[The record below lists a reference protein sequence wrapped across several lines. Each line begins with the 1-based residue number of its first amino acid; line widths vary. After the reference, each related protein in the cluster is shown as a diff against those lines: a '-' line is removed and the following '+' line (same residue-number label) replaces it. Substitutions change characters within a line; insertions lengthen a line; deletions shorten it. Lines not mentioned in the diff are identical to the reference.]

1 MKRNVELP
9 KQNIAKANTKAS
21 AVRSLIQR
29 TFAQRRRWILETVMP
44 LNEILAVYPHLSKP
58 LYVSE
63 AYIFDYLIIVQLIHM
78 YIGGT

>member
-9 KQNIAKANTKAS
+9 KQNIAKGNTKAS
-21 AVRSLIQR
+21 AVRSLLQR

>member
-9 KQNIAKANTKAS
+9 KQNIAKGNTKAS

-44 LNEILAVYPHLSKP
+44 LNDILAVYPHLSKP